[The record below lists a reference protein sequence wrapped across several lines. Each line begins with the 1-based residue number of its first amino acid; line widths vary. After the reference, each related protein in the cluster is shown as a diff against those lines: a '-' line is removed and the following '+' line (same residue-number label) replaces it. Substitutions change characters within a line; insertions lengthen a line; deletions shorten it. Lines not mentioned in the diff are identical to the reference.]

1 MLPRTQRQK
10 EILDYITRF
19 QERHGYIPSYAQIA
33 RQFGVKS
40 RATIAKHIAALE
52 RRGLLVREH
61 EDGSFALN
69 VKVEDKSSDSLC
81 EVKLLGR
88 IAAGAPLEVVDYE
101 ERIPVPRFLLGRVK
115 PDRVYALR
123 VKGDSMIDE
132 HICDGDIALIENR
145 TDARDGEI
153 VVALLIEENQ
163 ATLKQP
169 ARSACK
175 ASSAACSGRV
185 TSFTQSRKDLAKV
198 AISLRLCEIFA
209 PLRETGFKTLVAEVI
224 AEANSQQGSAPRAL
238 LGEAYT
244 RVASATIDSQ
254 NCDAAA
260 FHARG
265 SNYLS
270 QPRAELTDL
279 QATVPR

>member
-1 MLPRTQRQK
+1 M
-10 EILDYITRF
+10 
-19 QERHGYIPSYAQIA
+19 PSYAQIA

-69 VKVEDKSSDSLC
+69 VKVEDKSADSLC

-88 IAAGAPLEVVDYE
+88 IAAGAPLEAVVDND

-163 ATLKQP
+163 ATLKRLFRRGANIELQP
-169 ARSACK
+169 
-175 ASSAACSGRV
+175 
-185 TSFTQSRKDLAKV
+185 
-198 AISLRLCEIFA
+198 
-209 PLRETGFKTLVAEVI
+209 
-224 AEANSQQGSAPRAL
+224 ANSQLQPLTLPASQVRVQGIFRGL
-238 LGEAYT
+238 L
-244 RVASATIDSQ
+244 RP
-254 NCDAAA
+254 
-260 FHARG
+260 
-265 SNYLS
+265 SN
-270 QPRAELTDL
+270 
-279 QATVPR
+279 

>member
-19 QERHGYIPSYAQIA
+19 LERHGYIPSYAQIA

-69 VKVEDKSSDSLC
+69 VKVEDKSADSLC

-88 IAAGAPLEVVDYE
+88 IAAGVPLEAVVDSDE
-101 ERIPVPRFLLGRVK
+101 KIPVPRFLLGRVK

-145 TDARDGEI
+145 TEARDGEI
-153 VVALLIEENQ
+153 VVALVDEAR
-163 ATLKQP
+163 ATLK
-169 ARSACK
+169 RLFRFGSE
-175 ASSAACSGRV
+175 V
-185 TSFTQSRKDLAKV
+185 E
-198 AISLRLCEIFA
+198 LR
-209 PLRETGFKTLVAEVI
+209 P
-224 AEANSQQGSAPRAL
+224 ANSQLESTRLHASRVQIQGIFRGL
-238 LGEAYT
+238 LRPNA
-244 RVASATIDSQ
+244 
-254 NCDAAA
+254 
-260 FHARG
+260 
-265 SNYLS
+265 
-270 QPRAELTDL
+270 
-279 QATVPR
+279 

>member
-19 QERHGYIPSYAQIA
+19 LERHGYVPSYAQIA

-52 RRGLLVREH
+52 RRGLLLREH
-61 EDGSFALN
+61 EDGSFGLN
-69 VKVEDKSSDSLC
+69 VKVEEPNSDALC
-81 EVKLLGR
+81 EVRVWGE
-88 IAAGAPLEVVDYE
+88 IAAGAPLDVVEGGEE

-153 VVALLIEENQ
+153 VVALIDGNQ
-163 ATLKQP
+163 ATLKRLFRRGMNIELQP
-169 ARSACK
+169 
-175 ASSAACSGRV
+175 
-185 TSFTQSRKDLAKV
+185 
-198 AISLRLCEIFA
+198 
-209 PLRETGFKTLVAEVI
+209 
-224 AEANSQQGSAPRAL
+224 ANSQ
-238 LGEAYT
+238 
-244 RVASATIDSQ
+244 
-254 NCDAAA
+254 
-260 FHARG
+260 
-265 SNYLS
+265 
-270 QPRAELTDL
+270 L
-279 QATVPR
+279 QSLTVPANQVHVQGIFRGLLRPST

>member
-19 QERHGYIPSYAQIA
+19 LERHGYVPSYAQIA

-52 RRGLLVREH
+52 RRGLIVREH

-69 VKVEDKSSDSLC
+69 VKVEDTSSESLV

-88 IAAGAPLEVVDYE
+88 IAAGAPLEVVEDE
-101 ERIPVPRFLLGRVK
+101 ERIPVPRFLLGRVR
-115 PDRVYALR
+115 PDRVYALK

-163 ATLKQP
+163 ATLKRMYRRGLNIELQP
-169 ARSACK
+169 
-175 ASSAACSGRV
+175 
-185 TSFTQSRKDLAKV
+185 
-198 AISLRLCEIFA
+198 
-209 PLRETGFKTLVAEVI
+209 
-224 AEANSQQGSAPRAL
+224 ANSQLQPFTLPANQVRVQGIFRGL
-238 LGEAYT
+238 L
-244 RVASATIDSQ
+244 RP
-254 NCDAAA
+254 
-260 FHARG
+260 
-265 SNYLS
+265 SN
-270 QPRAELTDL
+270 
-279 QATVPR
+279 

>member
-19 QERHGYIPSYAQIA
+19 LERHGYVPSYAQIA

-69 VKVEDKSSDSLC
+69 VKVEDKSADSLC

-88 IAAGAPLEVVDYE
+88 IAAGAPLEAVVANDD
-101 ERIPVPRFLLGRVK
+101 RIPVPRFLLGRVR

-163 ATLKQP
+163 ATLKRIYRRGMNIELQP
-169 ARSACK
+169 
-175 ASSAACSGRV
+175 
-185 TSFTQSRKDLAKV
+185 
-198 AISLRLCEIFA
+198 
-209 PLRETGFKTLVAEVI
+209 
-224 AEANSQQGSAPRAL
+224 ANSQL
-238 LGEAYT
+238 
-244 RVASATIDSQ
+244 
-254 NCDAAA
+254 
-260 FHARG
+260 
-265 SNYLS
+265 
-270 QPRAELTDL
+270 QPL
-279 QATVPR
+279 TVPASQVRVQGIFRGLLRPSN

>member
-1 MLPRTQRQK
+1 MNMLPRTQRQK
-10 EILDYITRF
+10 EILDYITSF
-19 QERHGYIPSYAQIA
+19 LERHGYVPSYTQIA

-52 RRGLLVREH
+52 KRGLITREH
-61 EDGSFALN
+61 EDGFALN
-69 VKVEDKSSDSLC
+69 IKVEDTSSDSLC

-101 ERIPVPRFLLGRVK
+101 ERIPVPRFLLGRVS

-163 ATLKQP
+163 ATLKRLYRRGANIELQP
-169 ARSACK
+169 
-175 ASSAACSGRV
+175 
-185 TSFTQSRKDLAKV
+185 
-198 AISLRLCEIFA
+198 
-209 PLRETGFKTLVAEVI
+209 
-224 AEANSQQGSAPRAL
+224 ANSQLQPLTLPASQVRVQGIFR
-238 LGEAYT
+238 
-244 RVASATIDSQ
+244 
-254 NCDAAA
+254 
-260 FHARG
+260 
-265 SNYLS
+265 
-270 QPRAELTDL
+270 
-279 QATVPR
+279 